1 MLARVAAI
9 NAAQQRRYSRCQ
21 RVPQAIP
28 TPQTGSHRHSRC
40 CQNRQ
45 PHCSAF
51 SSAAVRGDT
60 ATARACSSRSG
71 EDGSTGGRHA
81 ARRQGQQQRL
91 CFARACA
98 RLVPVERGAGRRPAG
113 RSGQGRVGRDLSD
126 GKRSCDSAAVSA
138 LCCNVHRRHLAPSKY
153 EFVARCAFSCRP
165 LGHIQVA
172 CPPVPFRFSVLVT
185 FRAYLDYFGFR
196 SARDVALGSHSEP
209 LAKHVRRSA
218 FRCSLHFFVPTVPRL
233 FWFSVGSLGSHS
245 DGNHWH
251 SMSAGSAFWC
261 SLHFF
266 VPTSN
271 FFVFG
276 HSEPLA

>member
-1 MLARVAAI
+1 MLRT
-9 NAAQQRRYSRCQ
+9 RM
-21 RVPQAIP
+21 
-28 TPQTGSHRHSRC
+28 
-40 CQNRQ
+40 
-45 PHCSAF
+45 
-51 SSAAVRGDT
+51 
-60 ATARACSSRSG
+60 RSPG
-71 EDGSTGGRHA
+71 P
-81 ARRQGQQQRL
+81 
-91 CFARACA
+91 C
-98 RLVPVERGAGRRPAG
+98 GAGRRQAG
-113 RSGQGRVGRDLSD
+113 GPERPGRVGRDLSD

-172 CPPVPFRFSVLVT
+172 CPPVPLGFLVLVT
-185 FRAYLDYFGFR
+185 LFHANLYIFLVFVTRNHWQSMSAVPLFG
-196 SARDVALGSHSEP
+196 ARYTFSCL
-209 LAKHVRRSA
+209 
-218 FRCSLHFFVPTVPRL
+218 PRL